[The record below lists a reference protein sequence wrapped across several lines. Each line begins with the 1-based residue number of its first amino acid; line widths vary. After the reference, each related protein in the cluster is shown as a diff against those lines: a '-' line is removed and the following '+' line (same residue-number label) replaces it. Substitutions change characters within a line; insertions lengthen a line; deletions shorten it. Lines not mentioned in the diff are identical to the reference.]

1 MEGAVMSDRASDYAT
16 GLHVELTLSHLRSVP
31 DPVQR
36 AHECTAVAEQAR
48 QIQGQIAAI
57 RRHAVYE
64 ATLRPGASGESVA
77 AELGVTPKAVSQ
89 ATATYRK
96 RELSYLKSALVEYLQ
111 QDLPAAVGREV
122 DAALKA
128 RDVVQ
133 VARAVVRAD
142 DGRHT
147 WDLTNEEWGFLEA
160 AERRAR
166 EVMAIAQV
174 SPDRPD
180 YRPST
185 LADRTVDYDKV
196 DPYLRWPVKCLNALP
211 GIAGSGSHYRLKGD
225 ISESWML
232 SWQIMSAQ
240 PYTTVFE
247 AGPHRDGWA
256 STEWLVWFT
265 RDLIRS
271 GCDLETTV
279 TSPPPYLNQPGESL
293 SFQVFGT
300 IQKGSLSPTQY
311 AEKLIAMWDDH
322 ETGYV
327 DIDWPK
333 PESTA

>member
-1 MEGAVMSDRASDYAT
+1 MDSRPSDYAT
-16 GLHVELTLSHLRSVP
+16 GLHAELTLSHLRSVP

-48 QIQGQIAAI
+48 KIQGQIAEV

-64 ATLRPGASGESVA
+64 ATLQPGASGESVA

-89 ATATYRK
+89 ATAKYRK
-96 RELSYLKSALVEYLQ
+96 QELDFLKSALVEYRRQ
-111 QDLPAAVGREV
+111 ELPAAVGREV
-122 DAALKA
+122 DAALRA

-133 VARAVVRAD
+133 VARAVVHAD

-147 WDLTNEEWGFLEA
+147 WDISIEDWGFLDD

-166 EVMAIAQV
+166 DIMEIAQI

-180 YRPST
+180 YRAGT
-185 LADRTVDYDKV
+185 LAKQAMDYQTI
-196 DPYLRWPVKCLNALP
+196 DPDLRWPVQVLNALP
-211 GIAGSGSHYRLKGD
+211 GVAAFGSHYRLKGD
-225 ISESWML
+225 VSDRWML
-232 SWQIMSAQ
+232 SWQILSAQ

-271 GCDLETTV
+271 GCNLETTV

-293 SFQVFGT
+293 SFQVFGSLS
-300 IQKGSLSPTQY
+300 KGSLSPAQY
-311 AEKLIAMWDDH
+311 AKNLIATWDDD
-322 ETGYV
+322 TGYA
-327 DIDWPK
+327 DINWPNAD
-333 PESTA
+333 SIS